1 MIKYFRLLIIYL
13 INMVTD
19 QAGEDILAKVAR
31 ELVAPRKGI
40 LAADESTGTMKK
52 RLDAIGVEAT
62 PENRSI
68 WREIMVGA
76 QGIEEAISGEI
87 LFDETLR
94 SPLPNG
100 KMIADLLKSKNIH
113 PGIKVDLGVVKIN
126 EQGESFT
133 QGLDKLEARLLEYKN
148 MGATFAKWR
157 AVYKVGEKMPSAVAI
172 TSNSVGLAQY
182 ALLCQRVG
190 LVPIVEPE
198 ILVLEGNHD
207 INKSKEVTTVVLK
220 DVFYWLKQF
229 GVQLNGMLLKPNMV
243 LPGKDS
249 QNKSTAEEIARLTV
263 ETLKATVPAEVP
275 GIVFLSGGL
284 TPDQSTEYLKTMNA
298 MHPGLP
304 WQLSYSFGRALQQE
318 ALQAWMGKSE
328 NVKAAQDAFMIR
340 AKKVSSARDGK

>member
-1 MIKYFRLLIIYL
+1 
-13 INMVTD
+13 MVTD
-19 QAGEDILAKVAR
+19 QTGENILAKVAR

-62 PENRSI
+62 PENRSM
-68 WREIMVGA
+68 WREIMAGA
-76 QGIEEAISGEI
+76 QGIEEAINGVI

-94 SPLPNG
+94 QPLPNG
-100 KMIADLLKSKNIH
+100 KMITDLLKSKNIY

-126 EQGESFT
+126 EQGETFT
-133 QGLDKLEARLLEYKN
+133 QGLDNLEERLLEYKK
-148 MGATFAKWR
+148 MGAAFAKWR
-157 AVYKVGEKMPSAVAI
+157 AVYKVGENMPSTTAI
-172 TSNSVGLAQY
+172 MANSIGLAQY
-182 ALLCQRVG
+182 ALLSQRAG

-198 ILVLEGNHD
+198 ILVLEGNHN

-229 GVQLNGMLLKPNMV
+229 GVKLNGMLLKPNMV
-243 LPGKDS
+243 LPGKES
-249 QNKSTAEEIARLTV
+249 QNKSTSEEIARLTV
-263 ETLKATVPAEVP
+263 ETLKATVPPEVP

-298 MHPGLP
+298 LYPGLP

-318 ALQAWMGKSE
+318 ALQAWMGKPE
-328 NVKAAQDAFMIR
+328 NIKAAQDAFMIR
-340 AKKVSSARDGK
+340 AKKVSQARDGK

>member
-1 MIKYFRLLIIYL
+1 
-13 INMVTD
+13 MVADQTD
-19 QAGEDILAKVAR
+19 GNVLSQVAR

-62 PENRSI
+62 PENRSM
-68 WREIMVGA
+68 WREIMAGA
-76 QGIEEAISGEI
+76 QGIEEAVSGVI

-94 SPLPNG
+94 LPLPNG

-113 PGIKVDLGVVKIN
+113 PGIKVDAGVIKIN

-133 QGLDKLEARLLEYKN
+133 QGLDKLGERLLEYKN

-157 AVYKVGEKMPSAVAI
+157 AVYKVGEKMPSTTAIVA
-172 TSNSVGLAQY
+172 NSIGLAEY
-182 ALLCQRVG
+182 ALLSQRAG

-207 INKSKEVTTVVLK
+207 IDKSKEVTTMVLK
-220 DVFYWLKQF
+220 DVFYWLKEF
-229 GVQLNGMLLKPNMV
+229 GVLFSGMLLKPNMV

-249 QNKSTAEEIARLTV
+249 QKKSAAEEIARLTV
-263 ETLKATVPAEVP
+263 ETLKTTVPAEVP

-298 MHPGLP
+298 MYPGLP

-318 ALQAWMGKSE
+318 ALQAWMGKPE
-328 NVKAAQDAFMIR
+328 NVTAAQDTFMVR
-340 AKKVSSARDGK
+340 ARKVSSARDGK

>member
-1 MIKYFRLLIIYL
+1 
-13 INMVTD
+13 MVTD
-19 QAGEDILAKVAR
+19 QAGENILAKVAR

-62 PENRSI
+62 PGNRSM
-68 WREIMVGA
+68 WREIMAGA
-76 QGIEEAISGEI
+76 QGIEEAISGVI

-94 SPLPNG
+94 QPLPNG

-126 EQGESFT
+126 EQGETFT
-133 QGLDKLEARLLEYKN
+133 QGLDKLEERLLEYKK
-148 MGATFAKWR
+148 MGSAFAKWR
-157 AVYKVGEKMPSAVAI
+157 AVYKVGEKMPSTTAI
-172 TSNSVGLAQY
+172 MANSIGLAQY
-182 ALLCQRVG
+182 ALLSQRAG

-198 ILVLEGNHD
+198 ILVLEGSHD
-207 INKSKEVTTVVLK
+207 INKSKEVTFKVLK
-220 DVFYWLKQF
+220 DVFYWLKEF
-229 GVQLNGMLLKPNMV
+229 GVKYDGMLLKPNMV

-249 QNKSTAEEIARLTV
+249 QKKATTEEIANLTV
-263 ETLKATVPAEVP
+263 ETLKATVPTEVP

-298 MHPGLP
+298 LHKNLP

-318 ALQAWMGKSE
+318 ALQAWMGKPE
-328 NVKAAQDAFMIR
+328 NIKATQDVFMVR
-340 AKKVSSARDGK
+340 ARKVSQARDGK

>member
-1 MIKYFRLLIIYL
+1 
-13 INMVTD
+13 MVTD
-19 QAGEDILAKVAR
+19 QAGENILAKVAR

-62 PENRSI
+62 PENRAM
-68 WREIMVGA
+68 WREIMAGA

-100 KMIADLLKSKNIH
+100 KMIADLLKSKKIH
-113 PGIKVDLGVVKIN
+113 PGIKVDGGVVKIN
-126 EQGESFT
+126 EQGETFT
-133 QGLDKLEARLLEYKN
+133 QGLDNLETRLMEYKK

-157 AVYKVGEKMPSAVAI
+157 AVYKIGEKMPSTVAV
-172 TSNSVGLAQY
+172 TSNSIGLAQY
-182 ALLCQRVG
+182 AFLCQRVG

-243 LPGKDS
+243 LSGKDS
-249 QNKSTAEEIARLTV
+249 QNKSSAEEIARLTV
-263 ETLKATVPAEVP
+263 ETLKATVPPEVP

-298 MHPGLP
+298 MFFDLP

-318 ALQAWMGKSE
+318 ALLAWMGKSE
-328 NVKAAQDAFMIR
+328 NIKIAQDAFMVR
-340 AKKVSSARDGK
+340 ARKVSNARVGK

>member
-1 MIKYFRLLIIYL
+1 MII
-13 INMVTD
+13 D
-19 QAGEDILAKVAR
+19 QTGENILAKVAR

-62 PENRSI
+62 PENRSM
-68 WREIMVGA
+68 WREIMAGT

-94 SPLPNG
+94 TPLPNG
-100 KMIADLLKSKNIH
+100 KMIADLLRSKNIH

-126 EQGESFT
+126 EQGETFT
-133 QGLDKLEARLLEYKN
+133 QGLDKLEDRLLEYKN
-148 MGATFAKWR
+148 MGATFTKWR
-157 AVYKVGEKMPSAVAI
+157 AVYKIGEKIPSTSAVMA
-172 TSNSVGLAQY
+172 NSIGLAQY
-182 ALLCQRVG
+182 ALLSQRAG

-198 ILVLEGNHD
+198 ILVLEGNHN
-207 INKSKEVTTVVLK
+207 INKSKEVTFKILK
-220 DVFYWLKQF
+220 DVFYWLKEF
-229 GVQLNGMLLKPNMV
+229 GVLFSGMLLKPNMV

-249 QNKSTAEEIARLTV
+249 QKKSAAEEIARLTV

-284 TPDQSTEYLKTMNA
+284 TPDESTEYLKTMNA
-298 MHPGLP
+298 MYPDLP

-318 ALQAWMGKSE
+318 ALLAWMGKPE
-328 NVKAAQDAFMIR
+328 NVKAAQDAFMVR
-340 AKKVSSARDGK
+340 AKKVSSARDGI